1 MGSGMGSMKQF
12 MLSILATTVSI
23 ALTFGTAA
31 IIDNNKKENEKH
43 QILMMVLCD
52 MKASLDEINA
62 ADSLI
67 SGFVDAQ
74 AAFLANPDSLETE
87 GYMLMIYYNELNY
100 NKTVENIF
108 NSNIESINTIGNINF
123 VEKASDFYR
132 LREYYNENIAKEF
145 AKMMENGNLTSNY
158 DSLANSRE
166 MAEDLRFVSATR
178 ARMLMQEYRAC
189 EYRACRTLANVSDE
203 EMEAYYESRMKLED
217 EIMHNEK
224 ERAVFD
230 SLIKDRKVIRD
241 KLEKA
246 YQEGRLKRQK

>member
-74 AAFLANPDSLETE
+74 AAFLDNPDSLETE
-87 GYMLMIYYNELNY
+87 GYMLTIYYNELNY

-145 AKMMENGNLTSNY
+145 AKMMENGNFTSNY

-189 EYRACRTLANVSDE
+189 RMLANVSDE

-246 YQEGRLKRQK
+246 YQKGRLKRQK